1 MKGDIVAFIFS
12 ISRLSCEC
20 SFIAQSNV
28 IQRKTKFTLNVFL
41 DRVFDLVWPR
51 ANFSQIFLHHFAKL
65 SISAAWREH
74 VGWSREA
81 YFAQGTVLMFIP
93 WPQNKKKCWE
103 VWTQEEAKNS
113 RKRSFCCDSNQT
125 SFNRISS
132 AYRWQLW
139 SRL

>member
-12 ISRLSCEC
+12 IRRSSCEC

-74 VGWSREA
+74 VGRSREA
-81 YFAQGTVLMFIP
+81 YFAQGTVLMFRP
-93 WPQNKKKCWE
+93 WPQNTKKKC
-103 VWTQEEAKNS
+103 
-113 RKRSFCCDSNQT
+113 
-125 SFNRISS
+125 
-132 AYRWQLW
+132 
-139 SRL
+139 